1 MLDYTN
7 LFSLNKYEKNDKI
20 RLKYFQQLK
29 RLRWKKSTVLFVV
42 STENQNHLNITHFQK
57 KTLVLSIICIKYY
70 LYERY

>member
-29 RLRWKKSTVLFVV
+29 MLRWKKSTVLFVV

-57 KTLVLSIICIKYY
+57 KH
-70 LYERY
+70 